1 MVKILYIVMILL
13 VCGGAFA
20 VESKKSFEDYK
31 AITMK
36 NIFSRQRLSA
46 KSKEEIDAAKNG
58 EKKFV
63 LEAFI
68 LRGTAINDSN
78 KIAFVE
84 NVFDNE
90 IYHIKVGEE
99 FKGSVIND
107 ISNDGITITKD
118 ATASEIFIGGQFSG
132 DKKVEDTG
140 GAAKAEPVKS
150 KSDSASSGDKQSDIE
165 KQMMERRKKQ
175 LGK

>member
-1 MVKILYIVMILL
+1 MVRILYIVIII
-13 VCGGAFA
+13 VICGWAFA
-20 VESKKSFEDYK
+20 DEPKKSFEDYK
-31 AITMK
+31 AIAAK
-36 NIFSRQRLSA
+36 NIFSRQRVSA
-46 KSKEEIDAAKNG
+46 KSGEDIDGDKKE

-68 LRGTAINDSN
+68 LRGTAINGSN

-99 FKGSVIND
+99 FKGSVINN
-107 ISNDGITITKD
+107 ISNDGITIKKGT
-118 ATASEIFIGGQFSG
+118 AASEIFIGGQFSG
-132 DKKVEDTG
+132 DKKIEDTKDT
-140 GAAKAEPVKS
+140 AKADSAKS

-175 LGK
+175 LGR